1 MVNLWKKLNVE
12 YGKIVSKKNKGVLIV
27 KKAVQKI
34 IDVFK
39 CEIEFEVLIMMVL
52 MIFEIVN
59 IVFLKYF
66 YLSGVLQL

>member
-1 MVNLWKKLNVE
+1 M
-12 YGKIVSKKNKGVLIV
+12 

-66 YLSGVLQL
+66 IPRTPSDKI